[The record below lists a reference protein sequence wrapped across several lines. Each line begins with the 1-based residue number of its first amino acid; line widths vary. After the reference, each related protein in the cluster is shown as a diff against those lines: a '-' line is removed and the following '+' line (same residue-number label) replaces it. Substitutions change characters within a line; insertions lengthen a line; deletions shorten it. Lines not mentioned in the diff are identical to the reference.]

1 MKRHL
6 LSVIMCAACVCG
18 ITAQEEN
25 PGGWDFNIPFVN
37 THSSSSSSAA
47 SAGSSSSSTSG
58 TSSIEL
64 SVIQLGRDEY
74 SHPKYCSFGLGWIA
88 GTGQADGVKIDMG
101 QSYELELRNIL
112 CVDSH
117 LGNRTWL
124 SIGLGIDWRNYR
136 MTGRNRFVKLDNG
149 DLAVGPYP
157 DGAEPKFS
165 RIHTFS
171 LCVPVQMHWALG
183 RNCHLS
189 VGPEVYFNTY
199 ASLKTRYRL
208 DGEKRK
214 EKAKGLHRNGVTVG
228 LGCDISVYGFG
239 IYYKYNPCH
248 VLKSDFAPEFG
259 SMTVGLRLK
268 L

>member
-1 MKRHL
+1 MKRNL
-6 LSVIMCAACVCG
+6 LTIFMLAAAMCG
-18 ITAQEEN
+18 IDAQEEH
-25 PGGWDFNIPFVN
+25 PGGWDFNIPFLNTSPSNPSTVN
-37 THSSSSSSAA
+37 
-47 SAGSSSSSTSG
+47 
-58 TSSIEL
+58 I
-64 SVIQLGRDEY
+64 SVIEAGDDNEY
-74 SHPKYCSFGLGWIA
+74 RHPKYFSFNLGWIS
-88 GTGQADGVKIDMG
+88 GTGQADGVNIDMG

-117 LGNRTWL
+117 LGDRTWL
-124 SIGLGIDWRNYR
+124 SVGLGVDWRNYR

-157 DGAEPKFS
+157 EGADPKFS

-171 LCVPVQMHWALG
+171 LCMPVQLHYALG
-183 RNCHLS
+183 RHCHISL
-189 VGPEVYFNTY
+189 GPEVYFNTY

-208 DGEKRK
+208 DGQKQK

-248 VLKSDFAPEFG
+248 VLKSDFAPEFS
-259 SMTVGLRLK
+259 SMTVGLKIEL
-268 L
+268 